1 MFTVSS
7 FNRSRLDDLF
17 GEFERF
23 TRFAHA
29 RSADVPAAV
38 WTSDDAIAV
47 TLEVPGVAKD
57 QLQIEATADTL
68 TVSGERRVPEVGG
81 TWLRRERTA
90 GRFSRTIA
98 LPWRIDPERVE
109 ARLAAG
115 VLTVALRR
123 AESDKP
129 RKIAVAV

>member
-7 FNRSRLDDLF
+7 FHRSRLDDLF
-17 GEFERF
+17 GEFERLS
-23 TRFAHA
+23 RFAQG
-29 RSADVPAAV
+29 RSAAVPASV

-68 TVSGERRVPEVGG
+68 TVSGERRVPEVNG
-81 TWLRRERTA
+81 TWLSRERTS

-109 ARLAAG
+109 ARLTDG
-115 VLTVALRR
+115 VLTVVLRR

-129 RKIAVAV
+129 RKIALAV